1 MLAGKFGIRPHRVFK
16 PHCLLFRTKLSIIML
31 VPAHELIDLL
41 CRLLDS
47 EHSIEKISCLLE
59 VSKWLLRINQANVI
73 VG

>member
-1 MLAGKFGIRPHRVFK
+1 MLAGKFGIGPHCVFK

-41 CRLLDS
+41 RRLLDS
-47 EHSIEKISCLLE
+47 EHSIEKIGRLLE
-59 VSKWLLRINQANVI
+59 VRKRLLRINQANVI